1 MLIDLR
7 DSPKFTKEI
16 FTKIIQ
22 VFEDKSITQSPLNYY
37 VWYNF
42 FKNKKPE
49 FCSEMDLAINN
60 TQGYSD
66 RLGRRLYENFLCDD
80 NVDEQF
86 DQSLKR
92 LITNLIDKMD
102 TWNDKVSDQTDDLS
116 SVSEN
121 LSQDNIGQ
129 EELKNLTN
137 MLVSTANSMKEAS
150 SEFHSEMLSSQNEI
164 TQLKKDLIEAKSE
177 MMTDELTQVGNRK
190 SFNNA
195 IIELSEEAK
204 EAPASLSLIMADI
217 DFFKRFNDNFGHLVG
232 DSVLR
237 YFSNVIKKNKQPTES
252 IFRYGGEEF
261 GILIANSN
269 VKSVMKR
276 AEQIRTD
283 IEGSN
288 LKLKDSTKKIG
299 TITSSFGVSTYKGES
314 DTIDEF
320 IDRADKALYLAKEK
334 GRNQVRNELEVA
346 S

>member
-137 MLVSTANSMKEAS
+137 MLVNTANSMKEAS

-237 YFSNVIKKNKQPTES
+237 YFSNVIKKT
-252 IFRYGGEEF
+252 
-261 GILIANSN
+261 
-269 VKSVMKR
+269 
-276 AEQIRTD
+276 
-283 IEGSN
+283 SN
-288 LKLKDSTKKIG
+288 L
-299 TITSSFGVSTYKGES
+299 
-314 DTIDEF
+314 
-320 IDRADKALYLAKEK
+320 
-334 GRNQVRNELEVA
+334 RNQFFVMAVKNLEY
-346 S
+346 